1 MAGIRTQRIQTVNEH
16 SISANQCPSLATGE
30 LQFCSL
36 QDVDSANILNYQDMF
51 PLNEDA
57 TVYVSNP
64 QEGLQGSPLQN
75 SD

>member
-16 SISANQCPSLATGE
+16 SISANQRPSLATGE
-30 LQFCSL
+30 LQFRSL
-36 QDVDSANILNYQDMF
+36 QDVDSANNPNYQDVF